1 MPMHLTRV
9 RVEQLRQFRRPFELH
24 DLAPGLNLLCGPN
37 EAGKSTLVR
46 AIRAAFFER
55 HRSTAVDDLRPWG
68 DGAASPSVELDFTLD
83 GQPHLLA
90 KSFLGR
96 KRCTLRIGTRTLE
109 GVEAEDHLAQVFGFA
124 FAGKG
129 ASRPE
134 HWGIPGLLWVEQ
146 GSGQT
151 LDVSHAR
158 AHLHDALGVQPEP
171 EAAGALAAS
180 RGDDLIE
187 RLQSWRAELLT
198 TTGKPR
204 AALADAAS
212 QVQSLEEQ
220 LQALDQRIATYR
232 GQVDL
237 LATLRAQHQAD
248 EAGRPWDALRT
259 ELQAAR
265 NRQQALQASEQ
276 QLAADTTRLTQ
287 LAQTRQLLLAQLQAL
302 AEPQRSVAA
311 RRQALDS
318 AAAQREAAEAALAAA
333 RPAVDAA
340 QARTAEATAALRRAR
355 LEATRAQ
362 LQQQLDQAGSQA
374 ERVAQALAQAM
385 QAHAD
390 LGTLRQRAAT
400 VALGAQ
406 DVDQLRHLQREVR
419 ETELLRQAMST
430 RVQYALHAGQT
441 VTLRDGA
448 GGSHPLHGRGEWLLD
463 AAATLHLPGLGE
475 LTITPGGQDLAALAR
490 RQLDARDRL
499 ADRLQRLG
507 LADLADAEARLT
519 AHTELQGRIRLAE
532 QALALVAP
540 QGLEPL
546 RLAAVEATA
555 CRDAARDA
563 LHRLPAP
570 DDRAAPTLPLGEA
583 ETAHEAALAAVQA
596 ATDALGGAER
606 QHAAAVGRW
615 EDAHTELQRV
625 QAAADDP
632 HRRQQQAD
640 AQRSLLD
647 TQTEQAAL
655 AARIERLHNELRQ
668 ARPDIVSQD
677 IERLERSIQQMLH
690 QHGQRRDQIMEIE
703 TMLRMDGAQGLEE
716 QRDSLAGALARARR
730 RADELQRRAAALDLL
745 CRKLE
750 GKRQAA
756 LARLQAPLQQ
766 RLQHYLPLLLPG
778 AQLSLGEDL
787 APGALSRPD
796 AHGGREAGEVHDLS
810 FGSREQ
816 LGLISR
822 FAYADLLRDAGRP
835 TLLILDDALVHSDDE
850 RLARMKRVVFD
861 AARRHQVLLF
871 TCHPAL
877 WRDMGVAPRI
887 IDAGPGR
894 AFTAG
899 S

>member
-1 MPMHLTRV
+1 MPMHLTRL
-9 RVEQLRQFRRPFELH
+9 RVEQLRQFRQPFELR
-24 DLAPGLNLLCGPN
+24 DLDPGLNLLCGPN

-68 DGAASPSVELDFTLD
+68 DGAASPTVELDFSLD
-83 GQPHLLA
+83 GQPHQLV

-146 GSGQT
+146 GGGQT

-158 AHLHDALGVQPEP
+158 THLHDALGVQPVP
-171 EAAGALAAS
+171 DATGALAAS

-187 RLQSWRAELLT
+187 RLQAWRGELLT
-198 TTGKPR
+198 ATGKPR
-204 AALADAAS
+204 PALLEASS
-212 QVQSLEEQ
+212 QVQSLEER
-220 LQALDQRIATYR
+220 LRALDERIATYR
-232 GQVDL
+232 GQVDR

-248 EAGRPWDALRT
+248 ETARPWETLRT

-276 QLAADTTRLTQ
+276 QLAADTTRLAQ
-287 LAQTRQLLLAQLQAL
+287 LEQTRQLLLGQLQAL
-302 AEPQRSVAA
+302 AEPERSLAP
-311 RRQALDS
+311 RRQAQES
-318 AAAQREAAEAALAAA
+318 AATQREAAAAALAAA

-340 QARTAEATAALRRAR
+340 QARTHQATAALRRAR
-355 LEATRAQ
+355 QEATRAQ
-362 LQQQLDQAGSQA
+362 LQQQLDQAGAQA
-374 ERVAQALAQAM
+374 AQMAQALARAEQS
-385 QAHAD
+385 HAE
-390 LGTLRQRAAT
+390 LGALRQRAAA
-400 VALGAQ
+400 VAIDTK
-406 DVDQLRHLQREVR
+406 DVEQLRHLQREVR
-419 ETELLRQAMST
+419 EAELLRQAMST
-430 RVQYALHAGQT
+430 RLQYTLQAGQT
-441 VTLRDGA
+441 VTLQDES
-448 GGSHPLHGRGEWLLD
+448 GGTHPLRERGEWLLD
-463 AAATLHLPGLGE
+463 APATLHLPGLGA

-490 RQLDARDRL
+490 RQVDAQDRL
-499 ADRLQRLG
+499 AHRLQQLG
-507 LADLADAEARLT
+507 LGDLADAEARLA
-519 AHTELQGRIRLAE
+519 AHTELQGRIQLAE

-546 RLAAVEATA
+546 RLAAGEATA
-555 CRDAARDA
+555 RREAARDA
-563 LHRLPAP
+563 LDKLPAP
-570 DDRAAPTLPLGEA
+570 GDPAQPALPLDAAEA
-583 ETAHEAALAAVQA
+583 QHEAALAAAQA
-596 ATDALGGAER
+596 AGGALTAAER
-606 QHAAAVGRW
+606 NHAAAQGRW
-615 EDAHTELQRV
+615 EDALRELQRA
-625 QAAADDP
+625 QAAVDDP
-632 HRRQQQAD
+632 QRRQQQAE
-640 AQRSLLD
+640 AQRNLLD
-647 TQTEQAAL
+647 TRTEQAAL
-655 AARIERLHNELRQ
+655 AVRIDDVRNALNQ
-668 ARPDIVSQD
+668 ARPDIVAQD
-677 IERLERSIQQMLH
+677 IERLERSIQQLQQ

-703 TMLRMDGAQGLEE
+703 TTLRTEGAQGLEE
-716 QRDSLAGALARARR
+716 QRDTLAGELAHARR
-730 RADELQRRAAALDLL
+730 RRDELQRRAAALDLL

-778 AQLSLGEDL
+778 AQLSLGDDL

-796 AHGGREAGEVHDLS
+796 PHGGLEAGDVGDLS
-810 FGSREQ
+810 FGAREQ

-835 TLLILDDALVHSDDE
+835 TLLILDDALVHSDEE

-861 AARRHQVLLF
+861 ASRRHQVLLF

-877 WRDMGVAPRI
+877 WRDMGVAPRA
-887 IDAGPGR
+887 IDAGG
-894 AFTAG
+894 TVG
-899 S
+899 G